1 MFVVVRSG
9 VVVVVEMLF
18 RSDVF
23 VVERF
28 DEMWLRRWRG
38 HVVVGAVV
46 GMAWLLRCG
55 CSKIKIAKE

>member
-1 MFVVVRSG
+1 MVVL
-9 VVVVVEMLF
+9 VEMLF

-28 DEMWLRRWRG
+28 DEMLLRRWRG
-38 HVVVGAVV
+38 DVVVGAVV